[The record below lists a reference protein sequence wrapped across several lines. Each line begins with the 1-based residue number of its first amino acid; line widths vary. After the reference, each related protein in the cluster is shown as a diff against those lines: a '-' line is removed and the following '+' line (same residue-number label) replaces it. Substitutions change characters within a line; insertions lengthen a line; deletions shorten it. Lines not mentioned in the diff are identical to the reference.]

1 MAVEKDIALTT
12 FDNPWDP
19 FTQYTEWFLY
29 DVEKGH
35 YTCAMIARFAH
46 VSDEMSDEEEAEE
59 NERAIDEIIRYDFQN
74 KYKKVVRGAQKNAF
88 RQGEG
93 V

>member
-1 MAVEKDIALTT
+1 MAVEREVTLTT

-19 FTQYTEWFLY
+19 FTQFVEWFLC

-35 YTCAMIARFAH
+35 DTCAMIARFAH

-59 NERAIDEIIRYDFQN
+59 NERAIDEIIRYDFEN
-74 KYKKVVRGAQKNAF
+74 KYKKVVRGPQKNAF

>member
-12 FDNPWDP
+12 FDNPWNP
-19 FTQYTEWFLY
+19 FTQFNNWFLY

-35 YTCAMIARFAH
+35 NTCAIIADFAH
-46 VSDEMSDEEEAEE
+46 VSDEMSDEEKAEE
-59 NERAIDEIIRYDFQN
+59 IERAIDEIIRYDFQN
-74 KYKKVVRGAQKNAF
+74 KYKKVVRGPQKNAF
-88 RQGEG
+88 GQGEG